1 MKIYLLLIPFL
12 ILSRNSKNKLEGKT
26 QTVRLRYIAWACAC
40 ANWHNVDDTT
50 EYKNQDKLAAHCI
63 FIEPA
68 DDVATMPD
76 TLGYNGDMIEFT
88 GQYYKNKGYA
98 KGYIKTE
105 EQVDPAKI
113 FRYTHFRVIQSHY
126 SAFKDELKK

>member
-1 MKIYLLLIPFL
+1 MKIYLYLIPL
-12 ILSRNSKNKLEGKT
+12 LLLSCSSKNELEGKT
-26 QTVRLRYIAWACAC
+26 QTVRLSYIAWSCAC
-40 ANWHNVDDTT
+40 ARWHNVDDSTD
-50 EYKNQDKLAAHCI
+50 YKNLDTLAAHCI

-68 DDVATMPD
+68 DGIATMPD
-76 TLGYNGDMIEFT
+76 TLGYSGDVIELT
-88 GQYYKNKGYA
+88 AQYYKNKGYA

>member
-1 MKIYLLLIPFL
+1 MKIYLYLIPL
-12 ILSRNSKNKLEGKT
+12 LLLSCSSKNELEGKT
-26 QTVRLRYIAWACAC
+26 QTVRLSYIAWACEC

-68 DDVATMPD
+68 DDLATMPD
-76 TLGYNGDMIEFT
+76 TLGYSGDMIEFT

-98 KGYIKTE
+98 KGFIKTE
-105 EQVDPAKI
+105 EPVAPAKV
-113 FRYTHFRVIQSHY
+113 FRYTHFRVIQSNY
-126 SAFKDELKK
+126 EEFKHGLKK